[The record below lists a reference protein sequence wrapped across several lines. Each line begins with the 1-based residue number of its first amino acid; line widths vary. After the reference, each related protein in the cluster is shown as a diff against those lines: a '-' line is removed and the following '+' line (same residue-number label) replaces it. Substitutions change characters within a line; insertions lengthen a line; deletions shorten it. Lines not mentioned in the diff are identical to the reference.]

1 MNNLFNNLLL
11 KIKADIKLSLSIVLP
26 LLVFI
31 EALLFFNILEKVK
44 LGFFTSIF
52 VLMTIIFILLLS
64 VIMGLILFLF
74 RPLLF
79 QKIKIYIE
87 DKLPILHHHA
97 KEHYTRLNTYLI
109 NWHQEFK
116 QADRPKKWQMVK
128 KPILIIITILLL
140 IRFGP
145 LFTPPKIMTTFPGN
159 LSSEAPLD
167 SKIEIIFN
175 KGVIKSFTE
184 HSFNIIPNIPGSFS
198 WESNQKLIFSPKSK
212 LDRASSYQVSFIG
225 PVLSSFLIPL
235 IGNSTISFETLG
247 NPKVVLASPQNEAL
261 EDLTPITVVFDRP
274 MIALTTA
281 TNSTIRKPAFSIT
294 PEIKGDGR
302 WLWTPPY

>member
-184 HSFNIIPNIPGSFS
+184 H
-198 WESNQKLIFSPKSK
+198 
-212 LDRASSYQVSFIG
+212 R
-225 PVLSSFLIPL
+225 
-235 IGNSTISFETLG
+235 
-247 NPKVVLASPQNEAL
+247 
-261 EDLTPITVVFDRP
+261 
-274 MIALTTA
+274 
-281 TNSTIRKPAFSIT
+281 
-294 PEIKGDGR
+294 
-302 WLWTPPY
+302 